1 MKSENCHR
9 TASPPD
15 LAPLM
20 VTLTVKYPFF
30 SDSPE
35 YCPAILFIKFAPKF
49 MRVMILKI
57 MMLAILL
64 GYQQLEDSHSIIVYQ
79 LPISIV

>member
-20 VTLTVKYPFF
+20 VTL
-30 SDSPE
+30 
-35 YCPAILFIKFAPKF
+35 C
-49 MRVMILKI
+49 VMILKI